1 MEGFTLANG
10 GKKENRRELDFYPT
24 PPDVTHAL
32 MKFLNLRKGTIWEP
46 ACGDGTMAEVLKQY
60 ADDVI
65 CTDIRDTGYGQGGVD
80 FLTTIRG
87 CDAIITN
94 PPFNLSE
101 AFIRH
106 ALTIAE
112 VVAMVLKSQ
121 YWHAKRRTELFNE
134 LPPSYVLP
142 LTWRPDFGGGG
153 APTMEVLWTVWI
165 SGDTDTKYR
174 LLCRDR

>member
-1 MEGFTLANG
+1 MQGNQIKSKQRVKDNGEVFTPDFIVDDMLALVKNETG
-10 GKKENRRELDFYPT
+10 RIESR
-24 PPDVTHAL
+24 
-32 MKFLNLRKGTIWEP
+32 FLEP

-134 LPPSYVLP
+134 LPPSL
-142 LTWRPDFGGGG
+142 
-153 APTMEVLWTVWI
+153 
-165 SGDTDTKYR
+165 S
-174 LLCRDR
+174 